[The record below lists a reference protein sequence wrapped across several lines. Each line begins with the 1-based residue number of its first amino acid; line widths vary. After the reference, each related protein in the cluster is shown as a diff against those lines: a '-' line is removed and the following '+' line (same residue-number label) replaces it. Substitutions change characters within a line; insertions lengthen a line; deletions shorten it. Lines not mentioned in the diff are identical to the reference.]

1 MAAIDKK
8 KRLSDFDTP
17 HTRVEEESDVEKR
30 YTLGNMLG
38 QGTFGTVLEA
48 TNKCSGQQ
56 YAMKIVNKDKPGSSA
71 IQFLLR
77 EVEVLKRVSHPH
89 IIKLEEVLDTPKKMY
104 LVMELCQGGELN
116 DMLKKKG
123 NFKEQ
128 DAKVVMQQL
137 IDAVVYLHDNDIVHR
152 DLKLQNVM
160 LSTSDPSDE
169 FNIKVTDFG
178 LAYMRSLNECNDDL
192 MSAHCGTPFYM
203 APEVIKNKQEY
214 SKLCDVWSLG
224 VIMYELL
231 CGKVP
236 FQGDTL
242 PKLEALILQGTL
254 NFSEPEW
261 AQVSEQAKSLIRG
274 MLYVDTTQRY
284 PARTVQ
290 EDAWIMGKPTKEHL
304 NPLALMLEFIPTPQQ
319 QDQPQQPA
327 SPVSPTDPQSVSS
340 ELKPPKRLV
349 KGQRSVSSSALGV
362 QPPTGSGSIPLPTSR
377 AHLEKKSSSTLPRVA
392 EESDGVPK
400 KRSYSTTSRP
410 GGKK

>member
-56 YAMKIVNKDKPGSSA
+56 YAMKIVNTG
-71 IQFLLR
+71 Q
-77 EVEVLKRVSHPH
+77 
-89 IIKLEEVLDTPKKMY
+89 
-104 LVMELCQGGELN
+104 
-116 DMLKKKG
+116 
-123 NFKEQ
+123 
-128 DAKVVMQQL
+128 
-137 IDAVVYLHDNDIVHR
+137 
-152 DLKLQNVM
+152 
-160 LSTSDPSDE
+160 
-169 FNIKVTDFG
+169 
-178 LAYMRSLNECNDDL
+178 
-192 MSAHCGTPFYM
+192 AHCGTPFYM

-290 EDAWIMGKPTKEHL
+290 EDAWIMACDGLVAIGEVWRVTL
-304 NPLALMLEFIPTPQQ
+304 LGTG
-319 QDQPQQPA
+319 
-327 SPVSPTDPQSVSS
+327 DPQSVSS
-340 ELKPPKRLV
+340 ELKTSQEIGKGATLGKLQCPGSTAPYGEWKHTPPYKQGASREEEFQHAA
-349 KGQRSVSSSALGV
+349 K
-362 QPPTGSGSIPLPTSR
+362 SG
-377 AHLEKKSSSTLPRVA
+377 
-392 EESDGVPK
+392 
-400 KRSYSTTSRP
+400 
-410 GGKK
+410 